1 MEDREK
7 DSQPIEEPDVFQ
19 VTPVESPSEN
29 YMVIENLQRM
39 PNIFSRG
46 LIYLVVLALLSG
58 LIYSLVSEIDLVVE
72 CRAVARPDS
81 QQIRVIS
88 DRNGYIERIFIS
100 EGQAVEKNTPLFSIR
115 SKDSLAYLSE
125 SEERRHSVPINEA
138 FSSGE
143 KNGKEKR
150 GKAGIIRTGYA
161 GTVSKL
167 YFKNTGEFVRKSDL
181 LCTILPMNGPL
192 YMDITV
198 ANKDIGFIEKGMEI
212 KYKFDA
218 FPHTDCGVLLG
229 KVSAISPSAVE
240 DRTLG
245 LVYHLQ
251 GSLDTT
257 CFDIREKK
265 YHLKAG
271 MTATA
276 ELVTDRKSIFSILFK
291 KLKG

>member
-46 LIYLVVLALLSG
+46 LIYLVVLILLSG
-58 LIYSLVSEIDLVVE
+58 LTYSLLAEIDVVVE
-72 CRAVARPDS
+72 CRAVAIPDS

-88 DRNGYIERIFIS
+88 DRSGTIERIFIT
-100 EGQAVEKNTPLFSIR
+100 EGQAVEKNTPLFSIH
-115 SKDSLAYLSE
+115 SKEPIAYLSE
-125 SEERRHSVPINEA
+125 YEERRHSVPVNEA

-143 KNGKEKR
+143 KNEKGKEE
-150 GKAGIIRTGYA
+150 KAEIIRAGYA

-181 LCTILPMNGPL
+181 LCNILPMDGPL

-218 FPHTDCGVLLG
+218 FPYTDCGVLLG

-251 GSLDTT
+251 GSLDTK

-276 ELVTDRKSIFSILFK
+276 ELVTDKKSIFSILFK

>member
-7 DSQPIEEPDVFQ
+7 DSQPIEESDVFQ
-19 VTPVESPSEN
+19 ETPVESPSEN
-29 YMVIENLQRM
+29 YMVVEHLQRM

-46 LIYLVVLALLSG
+46 LLYLVVLFLLSG
-58 LIYSLVSEIDLVVE
+58 LIYSLVSEIDVVVE

-81 QQIRVIS
+81 QPIEVIA
-88 DRNGYIERIFIS
+88 DRNGTIERIFIT
-100 EGQAVEKNTPLFSIR
+100 EGQAVEKNTPLYAIHPTEQN
-115 SKDSLAYLSE
+115 ANLSE
-125 SEERRHSVPINEA
+125 YEERRPSDPINET

-143 KNGKEKR
+143 RNGKREIII
-150 GKAGIIRTGYA
+150 AGHA

-167 YFKNTGEFVRKSDL
+167 YFRNVGEFVRKSDL
-181 LCTILPMNGPL
+181 LCSILPMNAPL

-198 ANKDIGFIEKGMEI
+198 ANKDIGFIETGMDI

-218 FPHTDCGVLLG
+218 FPYMDCGVILG
-229 KVSAISPSAVE
+229 KVLAISPSAVE

-245 LVYHLQ
+245 LVYHLR

-257 CFDIREKK
+257 CFDIREKT
-265 YHLKAG
+265 YPLKAG

-276 ELVTDRKSIFSILFK
+276 ELVTGKKSIFSILFK